1 MSLRSALVLLLP
13 AWLLAADWT
22 FPFTPDCGMVNVKDY
37 GAVGDGVA
45 DDTEAIRAAIKD
57 TIDRSRYRHNAFV
70 YLPKGTYKV
79 SGPIEGRVGGKGTWS
94 AGWRSMMLLMGE
106 SRSGTVIKL
115 ADGTPGYDDPQK
127 PRWVIACG
135 SESDG
140 KDNESGGGNR
150 AFRHGF
156 VNFTVDVGKDNPGA
170 IAIDFIAS
178 NRGTVECVDLRAPAG
193 SGAIGIAMDRNWPG
207 PAFIGDVRIEG
218 FDVGLSLRHHYQ
230 YGMTI
235 EGLTLRGQR
244 KVGVSTDNNMLAMR
258 RVDYEGSVP
267 FYRGNKGSSFI
278 SLLDSKLVGKDATGP
293 ALVSEGFVNLR
304 RVEISGFT
312 LALDDTSKANRDLA
326 MPTTKDPI
334 SHDQGA
340 TFAPEGT
347 ARALDLP
354 IEDAPFIRPA
364 DPGDWT
370 PGGATGASLQAAIDA
385 GAEYLY
391 IQGAVTLDQP
401 LIVRNRVKLILGLSA
416 QLKGLG
422 GQVAVRIEDGQAK
435 DVVFDQIF
443 VDGIIE
449 NASSRGFT
457 LRHGDLGGFRGTGTG
472 GRSHIVDVIG
482 KGYDIHPGHTFWARQ
497 LNAEFGNEPL
507 FTNAGTSVIL
517 GFKMESSTRN
527 DAKGETGTPSLVN
540 KDGGR
545 LELFAGLLYTLGSK
559 KEHSPIVPAFT
570 NTKGSIALSWRHNG
584 IPDTWYRQILRIGDG
599 EGETFTRDQIKH
611 NGLAL
616 LSDQR

>member
-1 MSLRSALVLLLP
+1 MLLRVAIALIP
-13 AWLLAADWT
+13 TWIMAADWT

-57 TIDRSRYRHNAFV
+57 TIDRARYRHNPFV

-79 SGPIEGRVGGKGTWS
+79 SGPVEGRVGGKGTWS

-106 SRSGTVIKL
+106 SRTGTVIKL
-115 ADGTPGYDDPQK
+115 ADGAPGYDDPKK
-127 PRWVIACG
+127 PKWVVACG

-178 NRGTVECVDLRAPAG
+178 NRGTVECVDLRAPEG
-193 SGAIGIAMDRNWPG
+193 SGATAIAMDRNWPG

-218 FDVGLSLRHHYQ
+218 FEVGLSLKGHYQ

-244 KVGVSTDNNMLAMR
+244 KVGVYTDNNMLAMR
-258 RVDYEGSVP
+258 RIDYEGAMP

-278 SLLDSKLVGKDATGP
+278 SLLDSRLVGSGTTEP

-304 RVEISGFT
+304 RVEVSGFP
-312 LALDDTSKANRDLA
+312 LVLDDISKANRDLA
-326 MPTTKDPI
+326 TPKTKEPI
-334 SHDQGA
+334 SHDQGP
-340 TFAPEGT
+340 TFAPDGKPKP
-347 ARALDLP
+347 LDLP
-354 IEDAPFIRPA
+354 IEDAPFIRPT
-364 DPGDWT
+364 DPKNWT
-370 PGGATGASLQAAIDA
+370 PGGTTGASLQAAIDA
-385 GAEYLY
+385 GAEYIY
-391 IQGAVTLDQP
+391 IQGGLTLDQP
-401 LIVRNRVKLILGLSA
+401 LIVRNKVKLILGLSA
-416 QLKGLG
+416 HLKGLNDT
-422 GQVAVRIEDGQAK
+422 VAVRIEDGPAK
-435 DVVFDQIF
+435 DVVFDQIY
-443 VDGIIE
+443 VDGTIE

-457 LRHGDLGGFRGTGTG
+457 LRHGDLGGFIGSGQG

-482 KGYDIHPGHTFWARQ
+482 KGYDIRPGHSFWARQ
-497 LNAEFGNEPL
+497 LNAEFGNAPL
-507 FTNAGTSVIL
+507 FTNAGTSFIL

-540 KDGGR
+540 KDGGK

-570 NTKGSIALSWRHNG
+570 NTKGTIALSWRHNG
-584 IPDTWYRQILRIGDG
+584 IPDTWYRQILKIGDG
-599 EGETFTRDQIKH
+599 EGEIFTRDQIKN

-616 LSDQR
+616 LSDER